1 MSQIFGLI
9 KFIFNTALLVAGAV
23 GLLMLFAH
31 FSNNPF
37 YPAAN
42 QLTISTGSA
51 WPFPPFSSEG
61 RALYNTLQER
71 VADINSPLS
80 NDSSLASFIIVEGQ
94 TAQQVAQQLQSQG
107 FIRDAELFVQL
118 LRYNGLDTQLQA
130 GAYELR
136 RNMSMREIG
145 AALYWGRSAR
155 LTVTVPPGWRLEQ
168 LAEHLAANG
177 LMDGNLFLQQAQ
189 QGVLVKH
196 PLLADRPAGQSYE
209 GYLFPGTYPL
219 PEQPTPADL
228 IAQMLNQMSFQL
240 PAEVTRLARQR
251 GLTFHQLLTLASIV
265 ERETGLDEERPLIAS
280 VYLNRLKRGSS
291 LPYLQADP
299 TVQYAMGYQAAT
311 GQWWKTPVT
320 LEEYKQVN
328 SPYNTYL
335 YPGLPPGPI
344 ASPGLASIM
353 AVLQPAETNYLFFVC
368 SQPNCKGGQHTF
380 AVSYE
385 EHLQNVAV
393 YMGQ

>member
-9 KFIFNTALLVAGAV
+9 KFIFNTALFLAGAV

-51 WPFPPFSSEG
+51 WPFPPLSSEA

-71 VADINSPLS
+71 VAEINSPLS
-80 NDSSLASFIIVEGQ
+80 SDSSLASFIIAEGE

-107 FIRDAELFVQL
+107 FIGDAELFVQL

-136 RNMSMREIG
+136 RTMSMREIG

-155 LTVTVPPGWRLEQ
+155 LSVTVPPGWRMEQ
-168 LAEHLAANG
+168 VAEHVAAQG
-177 LMDGNLFLQQAQ
+177 LMGGNLFLQQAQ

-219 PEQPTPADL
+219 PEQPTPTDL

-265 ERETGLDEERPLIAS
+265 ERETHLDEERPLIAS

-320 LEEYKQVN
+320 LEEYKEVN

-353 AVLQPAETNYLFFVC
+353 AMLQPAETNYLFFVC
-368 SQPNCKGGQHTF
+368 AQPNCEGGQHTF